1 MLLDNLLGEVTASA
15 SSLVGVEASLGL
27 VSGPRPGE
35 EEAARSPA
43 AALSSLSPLVS
54 SQLSSFLILV
64 LTFSSNS
71 RLLSPGLS
79 SSSGAASS
87 DTLVMLLAS
96 LSSTALSLFLLLSFP
111 ARWRGEGETAAD
123 GEESNKNI
131 YRAAEA
137 RAAGRILRDVA
148 NTWQGDGPRDFR
160 SPSRC

>member
-1 MLLDNLLGEVTASA
+1 MGDLSNKDLKKVLLDNLSGEVTASA

-111 ARWRGEGETAAD
+111 AQWRGEG
-123 GEESNKNI
+123 
-131 YRAAEA
+131 
-137 RAAGRILRDVA
+137 
-148 NTWQGDGPRDFR
+148 
-160 SPSRC
+160 